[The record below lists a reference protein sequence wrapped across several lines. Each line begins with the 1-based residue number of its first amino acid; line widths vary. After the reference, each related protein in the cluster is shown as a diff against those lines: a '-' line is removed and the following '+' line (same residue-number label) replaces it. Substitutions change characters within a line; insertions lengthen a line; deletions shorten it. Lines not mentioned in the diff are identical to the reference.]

1 MAAATAA
8 RAGDD
13 VRDRPGGRG
22 AYAGVVV
29 AGIGAQPPCAMKAV
43 VLAGRLSSAF
53 GERAPTGCAA
63 GRVRP
68 MMQINASRAC
78 VC

>member
-1 MAAATAA
+1 
-8 RAGDD
+8 
-13 VRDRPGGRG
+13 
-22 AYAGVVV
+22 
-29 AGIGAQPPCAMKAV
+29 MKAV